1 MFGAIKP
8 ELSSRT
14 GHARGVELS
23 ALGHHLLVE
32 LYGCSPEAL
41 DQVEVVREA
50 MLAAAGLVNATV
62 LGVSEHRF
70 QPQGVSVVV
79 VIAESHVSIHTWPEY
94 GYAAAD
100 VFTCSGSLAA
110 DKVVELLRERFLAR
124 QANAIEIQRGI
135 FSVAEAERRT
145 SGDAKLA
152 APASARR

>member
-1 MFGAIKP
+1 
-8 ELSSRT
+8 
-14 GHARGVELS
+14 VELS
-23 ALGHHLLVE
+23 ALGRHLLVE

-41 DQVEVVREA
+41 DHVEVVREA
-50 MLAAAGLVNATV
+50 MLATASLVNATV

-94 GYAAAD
+94 AYAAAD
-100 VFTCSGSLAA
+100 VFTCNGSLAA

-145 SGDAKLA
+145 THGDVLA
-152 APASARR
+152 ASAGHRS

>member
-1 MFGAIKP
+1 M
-8 ELSSRT
+8 
-14 GHARGVELS
+14 V
-23 ALGHHLLVE
+23 ALGHHLLIE

-41 DQVEVVREA
+41 DQVEVVRDA
-50 MLAAAGLVNATV
+50 MLATAGLVNATV

-100 VFTCSGSLAA
+100 VFTCSGALAT

-124 QANAIEIQRGI
+124 HANAIEVQRGI
-135 FSVAEAERRT
+135 FATAEAERRT
-145 SGDAKLA
+145 VHEEPLA
-152 APASARR
+152 TPAGHRT

>member
-1 MFGAIKP
+1 M
-8 ELSSRT
+8 
-14 GHARGVELS
+14 S

-50 MLAAAGLVNATV
+50 MLAAASLVNATV

-145 SGDAKLA
+145 THGEVELP
-152 APASARR
+152 APAGIRR